1 MKEFMI
7 PNKQAL
13 TANCL
18 VNSILKHS
26 FKYWTC
32 NMDEA
37 RDKREYDFSRLLE
50 WIDYKASGLIGVIAP
65 PAMGKTSFFLDLAF
79 YLAKNKRKTVY
90 IFSYE
95 EKKEELVKRLMEKVT
110 ELYGENGR
118 MMLKILQ
125 IFIINKPYA
134 SIEETYNMLS
144 DKDKKDSV
152 FMIDGVKKL
161 RNIKDTNEQLTL
173 AENISAIE
181 EMANDIPVFVSLSTA
196 WDRNLPDGD
205 VEKCL
210 SVVLSLYRDSYY
222 DAILIPDDLP
232 IMTRIS
238 VLKNK
243 RGCCSDFKYE
253 WTEQKRLIPLKESEC
268 WK

>member
-1 MKEFMI
+1 MNPK
-7 PNKQAL
+7 KQAL
-13 TANCL
+13 TSNCL
-18 VNSILKHS
+18 VNSILKHA

-37 RDKREYDFSRLLE
+37 RDEREYDFSQLLE
-50 WIDYKASGLIGVIAP
+50 WIDYEASGLIGVIAP

-90 IFSYE
+90 LFSYE
-95 EKKEELVKRLMEKVT
+95 DKKEELAKRLTEKAT

-118 MMLKILQ
+118 MMLKNLQ
-125 IFIINKPYA
+125 IFIINIHYA

-144 DKDKKDSV
+144 DEEKEDSV
-152 FMIDGVKKL
+152 FMIDGVKKM
-161 RNIKDTNEQLTL
+161 RNINDSDEQCTL

-181 EMANDIPVFVSLSTA
+181 ETVNDVPVFVSLSTKL
-196 WDRNLPDGD
+196 NTYLPDGD
-205 VEKCL
+205 IEKCL

-222 DAILIPDDLP
+222 NGILIPDDLP
-232 IMTRIS
+232 IITRIS

-243 RGCCSDFKYE
+243 RGYCGEFKYE
-253 WTEQKRLIPLKESEC
+253 WTEQHRLIPVKLSEC
-268 WK
+268 RK